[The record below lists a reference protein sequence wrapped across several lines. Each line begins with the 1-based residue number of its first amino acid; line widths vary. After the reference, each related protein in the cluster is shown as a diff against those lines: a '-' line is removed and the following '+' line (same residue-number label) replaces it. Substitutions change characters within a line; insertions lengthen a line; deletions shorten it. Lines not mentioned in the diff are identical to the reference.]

1 MKSSNSLKSKVN
13 GISGE
18 KKKHFFI
25 LFLIHSSLYLLE
37 ELLEI
42 SRYNDIPMASV
53 VVFVIV
59 VTVNMPVY
67 QLFWLRVLIQYL
79 TLKGLVV
86 EVVLTDTCDQLQAVQ
101 FRVISFYM
109 LFLKSFRN
117 RTVTHFLSKKI

>member
-1 MKSSNSLKSKVN
+1 VN

>member
-1 MKSSNSLKSKVN
+1 MVYIEIIEFIEIKIEWNFRR
-13 GISGE
+13 

-67 QLFWLRVLIQYL
+67 YSGYVNLFNI
-79 TLKGLVV
+79 
-86 EVVLTDTCDQLQAVQ
+86 
-101 FRVISFYM
+101 
-109 LFLKSFRN
+109 
-117 RTVTHFLSKKI
+117 